1 MDNDELLNMRFKI
14 CDNLQYEVDE
24 NRIVTILEKQD
35 HKIQRFF
42 RKLKFKIPMYKRTTL
57 DEYGSEVF
65 LQINGTNTVKEIGEA
80 LEERFGEKVHPL
92 YERLLVFL
100 NHIYLNCKYIEI
112 IYFRIQINQFLVFLL
127 IALQPLNYSGCIS

>member
-14 CDNLQYEVDE
+14 CDNLQYEVNE
-24 NRIVTILEKQD
+24 EGIVTILEKQD

-42 RKLKFKIPMYKRTTL
+42 RKLKFKIPMYKRTSL

-80 LEERFGEKVHPL
+80 LEVRFGEKVHPL

-100 NHIYLNCKYIEI
+100 NHIYLNCKYIEK
-112 IYFRIQINQFLVFLL
+112 VE
-127 IALQPLNYSGCIS
+127 